1 MRLGLDA
8 LHDTLNR
15 ALAEVV
21 AVALH
26 RQAVDADRDGPFAA
40 FVKLI
45 FLIVAVVPGQL
56 QHAVSDE
63 VLAGAVGLHNGLD
76 EIFRHIGVVCQQLLR
91 VLGQAV
97 AAVAE
102 AGVIV
107 MAADARV
114 KTYAVNDLL
123 RAQALALRV
132 GIQLIEIGNA
142 QRQIGVGEQLDGL
155 GSVKPMKR
163 VSMFS
168 LMAPSCSSAAN
179 SWAAATRCASSG
191 SVPTMMRDG

>member
-1 MRLGLDA
+1 MDLGLNA

-76 EIFRHIGVVCQQLLR
+76 EIFRHIGVGCLCVQR
-91 VLGQAV
+91 SGQ
-97 AAVAE
+97 
-102 AGVIV
+102 
-107 MAADARV
+107 
-114 KTYAVNDLL
+114 
-123 RAQALALRV
+123 
-132 GIQLIEIGNA
+132 IQLFLS
-142 QRQIGVGEQLDGL
+142 QIFLD
-155 GSVKPMKR
+155 VVIPDR
-163 VSMFS
+163 RF
-168 LMAPSCSSAAN
+168 AH
-179 SWAAATRCASSG
+179 
-191 SVPTMMRDG
+191 